1 MGICIEDIFINDNI
15 TSAMESLLRKHD
27 GCGSDGVML
36 SEVEDYWAIKGDA
49 IKKSIADR
57 VYTLGLVKQE
67 EIVNRKGKRRT
78 ISVMNTVDRLI
89 YRALYLDA
97 VHALWAGG
105 CYLRCGHSTNNGFCG
120 CG

>member
-1 MGICIEDIFINDNI
+1 MHMGICIEDIFINDNI
-15 TSAMESLLRKHD
+15 TSAMESLMRKHD

-89 YRALYLDA
+89 YRALYQKMYEL
-97 VHALWAGG
+97 L
-105 CYLRCGHSTNNGFCG
+105 SPEFSSFKISFFFSIK
-120 CG
+120 